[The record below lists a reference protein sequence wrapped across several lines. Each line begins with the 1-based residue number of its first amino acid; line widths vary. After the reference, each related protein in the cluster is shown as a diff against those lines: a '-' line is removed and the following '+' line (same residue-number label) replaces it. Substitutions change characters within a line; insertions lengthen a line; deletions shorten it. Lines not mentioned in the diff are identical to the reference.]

1 MAFIQQVVY
10 LWSTCFW
17 SMVYIKQYYPFFC
30 TQSLIIALHLYFSNH
45 YFLFREIHEQMII
58 IILVATIQI
67 LHLIWMNKNPRRN
80 LKMFLAF
87 TVIFFL
93 WQFIYKLVCNLVLS
107 FIFVL
112 GNPLPCIQHFGY
124 FIAVQVK
131 MFKSLCIISLYRV
144 YRIIYLISIIC
155 CIFHVS

>member
-1 MAFIQQVVY
+1 MYLILVGICNLDNSKTVDSQCMAFIQQVVY
-10 LWSTCFW
+10 LWWTCFW
-17 SMVYIKQYYPFFC
+17 SMVYIKHYYPCFC

-45 YFLFREIHEQMII
+45 YFLFRENTWTNDYHN
-58 IILVATIQI
+58 TCSHNSQI
-67 LHLIWMNKNPRRN
+67 LHLIWINKNPRRN
-80 LKMFLAF
+80 LKMFTAF

-131 MFKSLCIISLYRV
+131 MF
-144 YRIIYLISIIC
+144 
-155 CIFHVS
+155 